1 MSGSYHQV
9 ARLGDIDTGHDDCPP
24 TDIITASPNVYAN
37 DIRVAREGDSL
48 REHGCPAHPEHP
60 RKILKGTSRCYANN
74 IPIARHTDPVDCGG
88 NLDERSP
95 NVSAKDP

>member
-37 DIRVAREGDSL
+37 NIRVAREGDSL
-48 REHGCPAHPEHP
+48 REHGCPAHSVHP

-95 NVSAKDP
+95 NVYAKDP